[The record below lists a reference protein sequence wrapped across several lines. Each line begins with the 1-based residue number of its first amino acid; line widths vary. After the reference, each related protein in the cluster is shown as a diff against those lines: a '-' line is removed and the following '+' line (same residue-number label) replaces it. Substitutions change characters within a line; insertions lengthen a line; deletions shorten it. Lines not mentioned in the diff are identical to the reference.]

1 MQTFLLS
8 LAISELSPRMLM
20 FTGAVSLLSLTIF
33 LRHKLG

>member
-8 LAISELSPRMLM
+8 LAFSEPSPFALM
-20 FTGAVSLLSLTIF
+20 IAGAINLGLLTIF

>member
-8 LAISELSPRMLM
+8 LAISEPSPRMLIVA
-20 FTGAVSLLSLTIF
+20 GAISLGLLTIF